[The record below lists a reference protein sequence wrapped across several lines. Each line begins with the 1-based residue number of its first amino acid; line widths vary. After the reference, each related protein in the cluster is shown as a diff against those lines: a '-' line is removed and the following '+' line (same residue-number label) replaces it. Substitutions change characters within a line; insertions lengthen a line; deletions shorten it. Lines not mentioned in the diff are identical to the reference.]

1 MTKHPFDDFG
11 IHLFSETVMRDRLP
25 SPIFKKWKTAVAKE
39 DSLDRQTADAIAHA
53 MKIWAIE
60 HGATQFSH
68 WFQPLN
74 GTTAEKHD
82 SFLEKDEYGDA
93 FSRFSGKTLIKGET
107 DGSSFPSG
115 GLRATFEA
123 RGYTYWDITSPAF
136 IRGTVLCIP
145 TIFVSYNGEPL
156 DQKAPLLRAID
167 VLSIEATRI
176 ANALGEKNVKRVT
189 MQCGLEQEYFLVD
202 LEDYHKRPDLVLT
215 GRTLVGAK
223 PPKGQEFED
232 HYFGSIS
239 DHVKAFMDELNL
251 ECWKLGIFAKVE
263 HNEVAPGQF
272 EISSIYTDANKAVD
286 QNHIMMDLL
295 RKIARKHGMAALL
308 HEKPFAG
315 INGSGKH
322 NNWSLSTDDGQN
334 LLDPGDKPAENIRFL
349 LFCTAIL
356 KAIDLYP
363 ELLRLAASGPGNDHR
378 LGANEAPPAVI
389 SVFMGSVIEEVLF
402 KLVDKEPTTI
412 AKTASKF
419 SLSNLSYL
427 PKDNTDRNRTSPFA
441 FTGNKFE
448 FRMLG
453 SSLSAATAN
462 TVIATILADVLR
474 DIADR
479 LDAFKYVQ
487 DIRDEALKICG
498 EIMKDHHRIL
508 FSGDGY
514 SDSWIDEAERRGLP
528 NIHSFVESI
537 DALIA
542 DKAVALFER
551 NKIYTKDE
559 LHARAEI
566 LNEQYINTINAEA
579 KTLIEIVERMVLP
592 EALHEI
598 STLEVLSGKSKMVS
612 RKENALL
619 GLCDDADALVIKLK
633 TALDKAN
640 SHAEK
645 SARGLSLLK
654 DVTPMMLEVRTVVDN
669 LESEL
674 PTKSYPIPSYL
685 KMLFML
691 D

>member
-1 MTKHPFDDFG
+1 MANHPFDDFG
-11 IHLFSETVMRDRLP
+11 IHLFSETLMRDRLP
-25 SPIFKKWKTAVAKE
+25 SPIFKKWKTAVARE

-82 SFLEKDEYGDA
+82 SFLEKDERGDA
-93 FSRFSGKTLIKGET
+93 IARFSGKTLIKGET

-167 VLSIEATRI
+167 VLSVEATRI

-202 LEDYHKRPDLVLT
+202 LKDYRNRPDLVLT
-215 GRTLVGAK
+215 GRTLLGAM

-295 RKIARKHGMAALL
+295 KKIAKKHGMAALL

-334 LLDPGDKPAENIRFL
+334 LLDPGEKPAENIRFL

-402 KLVDKEPTTI
+402 KLVDKEPTTV
-412 AKTASKF
+412 AKTGTKF

-474 DIADR
+474 EIADR
-479 LDAFKYVQ
+479 LDQFKYVQ
-487 DIRDEALKICG
+487 DIRDITVSSSRATVIT
-498 EIMKDHHRIL
+498 
-508 FSGDGY
+508 
-514 SDSWIDEAERRGLP
+514 
-528 NIHSFVESI
+528 IHGWKKRS
-537 DALIA
+537 A
-542 DKAVALFER
+542 AVS
-551 NKIYTKDE
+551 
-559 LHARAEI
+559 
-566 LNEQYINTINAEA
+566 
-579 KTLIEIVERMVLP
+579 P
-592 EALHEI
+592 I
-598 STLEVLSGKSKMVS
+598 S
-612 RKENALL
+612 
-619 GLCDDADALVIKLK
+619 
-633 TALDKAN
+633 
-640 SHAEK
+640 
-645 SARGLSLLK
+645 
-654 DVTPMMLEVRTVVDN
+654 
-669 LESEL
+669 
-674 PTKSYPIPSYL
+674 IPSSSRSTV
-685 KMLFML
+685 
-691 D
+691 

>member
-167 VLSIEATRI
+167 VLSVEATRI

-202 LEDYHKRPDLVLT
+202 LEDYHKRPDLILT
-215 GRTLVGAK
+215 GRTLVGTK

-295 RKIARKHGMAALL
+295 RKIAKKHGMAALL

-334 LLDPGDKPAENIRFL
+334 LLDPGEKPAENIRFL

-514 SDSWIDEAERRGLP
+514 ADSWIDEAERRGLP

-542 DKAVALFER
+542 DKAIALFER

-579 KTLIEIVERMVLP
+579 KTLIEIVERMILP

-598 STLEVLSGKSKMVS
+598 GTLETLSGKSKMVT
-612 RKENALL
+612 RKEKALL
-619 GLCDDADALVIKLK
+619 GLCDDADALVTKLK
-633 TALDKAN
+633 DALDKAN
-640 SHAEK
+640 AHAEK

-654 DVTPMMLEVRTVVDN
+654 DVTPMMMEVRTVVDT

-674 PTKSYPIPSYL
+674 PAKSYPIPSYL

>member
-167 VLSIEATRI
+167 VLSVEATRI

-189 MQCGLEQEYFLVD
+189 MQCGLEQEYFLVN
-202 LEDYHKRPDLVLT
+202 LEDYRHRPDLVLT

-295 RKIARKHGMAALL
+295 RKIAKKHGMAALL

-402 KLVDKEPTTI
+402 KLVDKEPTTV
-412 AKTASKF
+412 AKIASKF

-514 SDSWIDEAERRGLP
+514 ADSWVDEAERRGLP

-537 DALIA
+537 DALVA
-542 DKAVALFER
+542 DKAIALFER

-579 KTLIEIVERMVLP
+579 KTLIEIVERMILP

-598 STLEVLSGKSKMVS
+598 GTLEALSGKSKMVA
-612 RKENALL
+612 RREKELL
-619 GLCDDADALVIKLK
+619 GLCDETDGLVAKLK
-633 TALDKAN
+633 SALDKAN
-640 SHAEK
+640 AHAEK
-645 SARGLSLLK
+645 STRGVSLLK
-654 DVTPMMLEVRTVVDN
+654 DVTPLMLEVRTVVDN

>member
-1 MTKHPFDDFG
+1 MAKHPFDDFG
-11 IHLFSETVMRDRLP
+11 IYLFSESVMRDRLP

-53 MKIWAIE
+53 MKIWAME
-60 HGATQFSH
+60 HGCTQFSH

-82 SFLEKDEYGDA
+82 SFIEKSEYGDA
-93 FSRFSGKTLIKGET
+93 IARFSGKTLIKGET

-136 IRGTVLCIP
+136 IRGSVLCIP

-156 DQKAPLLRAID
+156 DQKAPLLRSID
-167 VLSIEATRI
+167 VLSTQATRI
-176 ANALGEKNVKRVT
+176 TNALGDKNVKRVSLV
-189 MQCGLEQEYFLVD
+189 CGLEQEYFLVD
-202 LEDYHKRPDLVLT
+202 AKAYRNRPDLLLT
-215 GRTLVGAK
+215 GRTLLGAK

-232 HYFGSIS
+232 HYFGSIP
-239 DHVKAFMDELNL
+239 DRVKAFMDEVND
-251 ECWKLGIFAKVE
+251 ECWKLGIYAKVE

-272 EISSIYTDANKAVD
+272 EISSIYTDANAAVD
-286 QNHIMMDLL
+286 QNHITMDIL
-295 RKIARKHGMAALL
+295 RKTAKKHGMAALL

-322 NNWSLSTDDGQN
+322 DNWSLSTDDGQN

-356 KAIDLYP
+356 KAIDTYP

-378 LGANEAPPAVI
+378 LGANEAPPAII
-389 SVFMGSVIEEVLF
+389 SVFMGSVIEEALL
-402 KLVDKEPTTI
+402 KLVDKEPTFI
-412 AKTASKF
+412 AKTGPKF

-453 SSLSAATAN
+453 SSLSAAIAN
-462 TVIATILADVLR
+462 TVIASILADEFRV
-474 DIADR
+474 IADR
-479 LDAFKYVQ
+479 LEQFKYIQ
-487 DIRDEALKICG
+487 DTREEALKICG
-498 EIMKDHHRIL
+498 EIMKNHHRIL

-514 SDSWIDEAERRGLP
+514 SEAWVDEAAQRGLP
-528 NIHSFVESI
+528 NIRSFVESI
-537 DALIA
+537 DSLIA
-542 DKAVALFER
+542 PKAVALFER
-551 NKIYTKDE
+551 NKIYTEDE

-566 LNEQYINTINAEA
+566 LHHQYINTINCEA
-579 KTLIEIVERMVLP
+579 KTLIEMVERMVLP
-592 EALHEI
+592 EALKVI
-598 STLEVLSGKSKMVS
+598 SELEPLSAKSKMVA
-612 RKENALL
+612 RKEKEIL
-619 GLCDDADALVIKLK
+619 GLVDDIDSLLIKLK
-633 TALDKAN
+633 AALELSN
-640 SHAEK
+640 SHENP
-645 SARGLSLLK
+645 SICGLSLLK
-654 DVTPMMLEVRTVVDN
+654 DVSPLLVDVRGVVDA
-669 LESEL
+669 LETAL
-674 PTKSYPIPSYL
+674 PSKSYPLPSYCE
-685 KMLFML
+685 MLFLL

>member
-1 MTKHPFDDFG
+1 MANHPFDDFG
-11 IHLFSETVMRDRLP
+11 IHLFSETLMRDRLP
-25 SPIFKKWKTAVAKE
+25 SPIFKKWKTAVARE

-82 SFLEKDEYGDA
+82 SFLEKDERGDA
-93 FSRFSGKTLIKGET
+93 IARFSGKTLIKGET

-167 VLSIEATRI
+167 VLSVEATRI

-202 LEDYHKRPDLVLT
+202 LKDYRKRPDLVLT
-215 GRTLVGAK
+215 GRTLLGAM

-295 RKIARKHGMAALL
+295 KKIAKKHGMAALL

-334 LLDPGDKPAENIRFL
+334 LLDPGEKPAENIRFL

-402 KLVDKEPTTI
+402 KLVDKEPTTV
-412 AKTASKF
+412 AKTGTKF

-474 DIADR
+474 EIADR
-479 LDAFKYVQ
+479 LDQFKYVQ
-487 DIRDEALKICG
+487 DIRDESLKICG

-514 SDSWIDEAERRGLP
+514 NDSWVEEAERRGLP

-537 DALIA
+537 DSLIEG
-542 DKAVALFER
+542 KAVALFER
-551 NKIYTKDE
+551 NRSTRKTNSMPAPKSCIT
-559 LHARAEI
+559 
-566 LNEQYINTINAEA
+566 NTSI
-579 KTLIEIVERMVLP
+579 R
-592 EALHEI
+592 
-598 STLEVLSGKSKMVS
+598 ST
-612 RKENALL
+612 RKP
-619 GLCDDADALVIKLK
+619 
-633 TALDKAN
+633 
-640 SHAEK
+640 
-645 SARGLSLLK
+645 R
-654 DVTPMMLEVRTVVDN
+654 R
-669 LESEL
+669 
-674 PTKSYPIPSYL
+674 
-685 KMLFML
+685 
-691 D
+691 